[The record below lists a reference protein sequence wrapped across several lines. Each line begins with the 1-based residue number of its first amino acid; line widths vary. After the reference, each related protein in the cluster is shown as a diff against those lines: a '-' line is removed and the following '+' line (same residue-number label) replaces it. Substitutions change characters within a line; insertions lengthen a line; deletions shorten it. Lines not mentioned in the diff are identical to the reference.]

1 MRLHDVSKGMQGSD
15 VNVLTKEQLAQ
26 LQLVLLM
33 ILDDINEICENNS
46 LKYILIGGSAIGA
59 LRHQGFIPWD
69 DDIDIAMTRSDY
81 EKLADLIRSQY
92 ANKYSVSDARDTNN
106 YGRLI
111 PKIRLNGTEY
121 RTVLETDLDDCGIR
135 IDIFLIENTYD
146 NALLRNIH
154 GVLCMFFGF
163 ALSCKR
169 LYDRRR
175 EFKSLSS
182 SLSFKVK
189 RILGALFSFAS
200 LNTWA
205 CWTDSVYS
213 MCKDNTSKM
222 ISVPTD
228 GAHFFGELTER
239 EDLCES
245 VPVTYENR
253 TMRIPS
259 AYEKYLSRIYGDYMK
274 LPPKEKRLRSQY
286 LVFDL
291 GKYEGGNSNA

>member
-1 MRLHDVSKGMQGSD
+1 MRLHDVSKGVQGSD
-15 VNVLTKEQLAQ
+15 VNVLTKEQLVQ
-26 LQLVLLM
+26 LQSVLLM
-33 ILDDINEICENNS
+33 ILDDISEICENND
-46 LKYILIGGSAIGA
+46 LKFILIGGSAIGA
-59 LRHQGFIPWD
+59 LRHRGFIPWD

-81 EKLADLIRSQY
+81 ERLANLIRSRY
-92 ANKYSVSDARDTNN
+92 ASKYSVSDARDANN

-121 RTVLETDLDDCGIR
+121 RTVLETDLEDCGIR

-146 NALLRNIH
+146 NYLLRNIH

-189 RILGALFSFAS
+189 RCFGALFSFAS
-200 LNTWA
+200 LNRWA
-205 CWTDSVYS
+205 RWTDSVYS
-213 MCKDNTSKM
+213 MCKNDMSKM

-245 VPVTYENR
+245 FPVTYENR

-259 AYEKYLSRIYGDYMK
+259 AYEKYLTRIYGDYMK
-274 LPPKEKRLRSQY
+274 LPSEEKRLRSQY
-286 LVFDL
+286 ISFDL
-291 GKYEGGNSNA
+291 GKYKGEKSNA